1 MIQEKAMLVQLT
13 VNQWTARKQ
22 DKKVTAEVEITHG
35 AHDAGRF
42 NKDLVSK
49 ALLAPISKL
58 AAATRE
64 QHYKL
69 THAWNDNGQ
78 RLLPSALFMD
88 YNTMLRTART
98 EFQKLVRDMV
108 AAYPAEVQAARV
120 RLGSM
125 YDPDDYPPVSELQSR
140 FNLDAEFNPVP
151 DAKDFRVDVG
161 NEAVE
166 EIKANITHNVV
177 LKQAKAVEA
186 TYARIK
192 DVVSKLEERL
202 SDPKAIFKDSLI
214 SNVSDLRAVLQGL
227 NITDDPLISELYDDM
242 TALIEPPSQLRNNK
256 ALRAKVAQRAATV
269 LAKLP

>member
-78 RLLPSALFMD
+78 RLLPSSLFMD
-88 YNTMLRTART
+88 YNTMLRSARS

-108 AAYPAEVQAARV
+108 TAYPAEVQAARI

-125 YDPDDYPPVSELQSR
+125 YDPDDYPRVEILHEK
-140 FNLDAEFNPVP
+140 FNLDAEFSPIP

-161 NEAVE
+161 AEAVE

-186 TYARIK
+186 TYARIR

-202 SDPKAIFKDSLI
+202 SIPDAIFKDTLI
-214 SNVSDLRAVLQGL
+214 GNVSDLRAVLLGL
-227 NITDDPLISELYDDM
+227 NITDDPQITEVYNDM
-242 TALIEPPSQLRNNK
+242 AALIEPPNQLRHN
-256 ALRAKVAQRAATV
+256 AVLRGRVAKYARDILV
-269 LAKLP
+269 KLP